1 MGRVHGIQ
9 LRTPLP
15 TTLLNLRTV
24 MKVTLFILLVGA
36 VVETMGQ
43 DDYSWSGQFV
53 PTSRHCS
60 FDRYRWINDGELLQ
74 SLPSSSAHECM
85 FLCKYR
91 EQRASDTDIRQP
103 TEYAQGSIM
112 LIILKI
118 VSVICTVEGCIQISR
133 LIVTI
138 MLVPVCNDISTC
150 CNDFYVYNAILL
162 YTLMKSY

>member
-43 DDYSWSGQFV
+43 DDYSWPGQFV

-60 FDRYRWINDGELLQ
+60 FDRYRWISDGELLQ

-91 EQRASDTDIRQP
+91 EQRASDTDIRQHH
-103 TEYAQGSIM
+103 G
-112 LIILKI
+112 
-118 VSVICTVEGCIQISR
+118 ICTR
-133 LIVTI
+133 FYY
-138 MLVPVCNDISTC
+138 MAHNDYLQCELYSGGVYSSFQAENTDYAGTC
-150 CNDFYVYNAILL
+150 V
-162 YTLMKSY
+162 